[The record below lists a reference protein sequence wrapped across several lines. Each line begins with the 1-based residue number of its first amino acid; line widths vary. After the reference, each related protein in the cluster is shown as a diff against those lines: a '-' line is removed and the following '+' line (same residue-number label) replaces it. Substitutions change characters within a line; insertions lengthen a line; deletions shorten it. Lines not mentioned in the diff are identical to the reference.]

1 MNAITFDT
9 LKFTRKLES
18 KGFTKEQ
25 AEGVAEA
32 FAEAASDELA
42 TKADL
47 ANLERNIDVKL
58 AELRAELRAEIK
70 LNRWMLGIVIAAV
83 ALPLI
88 RDFLL

>member
-1 MNAITFDT
+1 MNAVTFDT

-18 KGFTKEQ
+18 NGFTKEQ

-58 AELRAELRAEIK
+58 AEIRADIK

>member
-1 MNAITFDT
+1 MHAVTLDT

-18 KGFTKEQ
+18 NGFTKEQ

-32 FAEAASDELA
+32 FAEAAGDELVTKSYLDVSLA
-42 TKADL
+42 EIKAD
-47 ANLERNIDVKL
+47 
-58 AELRAELRAEIK
+58 IK

>member
-1 MNAITFDT
+1 MNAVTFDT

-18 KGFTKEQ
+18 NGFTKEQ

-47 ANLERNIDVKL
+47 INLERNIDVKL
-58 AELRAELRAEIK
+58 AELRAEIK

>member
-1 MNAITFDT
+1 MNAVTFDT

-18 KGFTKEQ
+18 NGFTKEQ

-58 AELRAELRAEIK
+58 AELRAEIK